1 MPSPRLR
8 LATGLR
14 VTDRGDG
21 SLQVGLHTDRRLV
34 LPDEPPIRQLL
45 TRLRHPADP
54 DRMSATERAIVD
66 RLTAAG
72 LLEQEVVAA
81 PDPPASSGAVAV
93 LAPDPEAALVRRLLA
108 EADLTEA
115 RGGVDTALALVVS
128 VGAEPR
134 RTDLDAIVQTD
145 RPHLLVT
152 SVAGRTRIGPCVV
165 PGLTACLRCLDEH
178 MADRDPRHVRIV
190 DQHVDVDRTD
200 RPRRGDLALALA
212 WAVRDVAALLA
223 GDRPTT
229 WSATVTLC
237 PDGPLSQEWRRHPR
251 CGCAWGDLLAG

>member
-1 MPSPRLR
+1 MPSPRLC
-8 LATGLR
+8 LAQGLR

-21 SLQVGLHTDRRLV
+21 TLQVGLHADRRVL
-34 LPDEPPIRQLL
+34 LPDEPPVRELL
-45 TRLRHPADP
+45 TRLKHPADP
-54 DRMSATERAIVD
+54 DRMSATERAVLD

-72 LLEQEVVAA
+72 LLEREVVESPA
-81 PDPPASSGAVAV
+81 PTGSSGTVAV
-93 LAPDPEAALVRRLLA
+93 LAPDPAAALVRRLLS
-108 EADLTEA
+108 EADLTES
-115 RGGVDTALALVVS
+115 RGGVDAALALVVS

-134 RTDLDAIVQTD
+134 RADLDAIVQTD

-178 MADRDPRHVRIV
+178 LADRDPRHVRII

-200 RPRRGDLALALA
+200 RPRPGDLALALA

-229 WSATVTLC
+229 WSATATLR
-237 PDGPLSQEWRRHPR
+237 PDGPLVQEWRRHPR